1 MLLPSLIG
9 QQFSATVSRAF
20 TERRDRRIQ
29 LFNANGRTW
38 QEQLV
43 DADCELLEYV
53 LCKLGLHTDAKR
65 PQFDTFDETFMK
77 FRTEVKSI
85 SKGGSVTLKQYTLDQ
100 DFDMYLFF
108 EFLTDHSR
116 PYEIGTNVKMRIV
129 ERGPKKD
136 IERRSQ
142 RSKYPNGGR
151 YVWPDYNKNN
161 YVQTLE
167 SVV

>member
-1 MLLPSLIG
+1 MGSSVWRFR
-9 QQFSATVSRAF
+9 QQRS
-20 TERRDRRIQ
+20 D
-29 LFNANGRTW
+29 
-38 QEQLV
+38 
-43 DADCELLEYV
+43 
-53 LCKLGLHTDAKR
+53 HHR
-65 PQFDTFDETFMK
+65 PVHQQ
-77 FRTEVKSI
+77 R
-85 SKGGSVTLKQYTLDQ
+85 LKQYTLDQ

>member
-1 MLLPSLIG
+1 MMKNFEYVID
-9 QQFSATVSRAF
+9 Q
-20 TERRDRRIQ
+20 EWIDRREMRAK

-77 FRTEVKSI
+77 FRTEVKCI
-85 SKGGSVTLKQYTLDQ
+85 SKGGSVTLKPYTLDQ